1 MQTATKTFDKIKDK
15 LTPRQRVVLIYATGY
30 DQSYSRSIEEIAQS
44 FGNNKEYILEILNKT
59 LEKFPTEVSTI
70 LNLEKAYQLQL
81 NIELKQN

>member
-70 LNLEKAYQLQL
+70 LNLEKAYQLQFD
-81 NIELKQN
+81 LK